1 MGAPSSAL
9 LLLSEM
15 HGKAHEPLFLPSSK
29 KRQSLCLL
37 IVAVTWLY
45 LVASD
50 FFGTVWPPGT
60 AYNFFTLDF
69 FSVLTQQHNL
79 LCVSVL
85 CLIFSSSAAL
95 DP

>member
-1 MGAPSSAL
+1 MVDGGSFVSAAAAV
-9 LLLSEM
+9 EM
-15 HGKAHEPLFLPSSK
+15 HGKAHEPL

-69 FSVLTQQHNL
+69 FLS
-79 LCVSVL
+79 
-85 CLIFSSSAAL
+85 
-95 DP
+95 

>member
-1 MGAPSSAL
+1 MGAPSSALL

-15 HGKAHEPLFLPSSK
+15 HGKAHEPL

-85 CLIFSSSAAL
+85 CLIVSSSAAL